1 VPKSRRRAKKVTH
14 ARPGSQ
20 ARALAKAHAANRRG
34 WRLKP
39 VVADFERVSKSGERH
54 LTQALIARHTLRM
67 ERIRALPDSYTSAVL
82 TVLTPLTLI
91 DKSLRRLGARSDRHP
106 ADFSGGAP
114 NHYAWACD
122 SVVACARLLLCGQ
135 LPGAAVI
142 ARHQLERWTLHR
154 AFNWSITQEPGEP
167 TINFIAR
174 VWSTPQQLS
183 PMVRPHFDLLETESL
198 ADELEG
204 VVSHVEPEPDHLH
217 VPLTDGRE
225 ICPAVVYGY
234 LSELIHGRQFPAA
247 IRWSAGQLVEADGG
261 VEPQAYG
268 AVDLITDALALCI
281 RQLRIAVLWLAQSTN
296 SIPGRGAL
304 ALSGDTFTEATAEEG
319 LAPPPINS
327 PKRQLA
333 KPPLPALMPLLPEEG
348 LSRGPMGVLREGAYS
363 FDSILAGWKPNGN
376 YLRDDQLVC
385 FNFMWHRY
393 ASATFA
399 LKALRW
405 EKEHLGEDFNEASL
419 QGRAGP
425 WVLLTEAASL
435 VGRWVT
441 NAHVGNALS
450 LIGSGLRSAYWLW
463 LEDDDR
469 SMSVLRSVLE
479 QTSRSRAWRLK
490 PTKAVELEN
499 RRQTTPRDWLE
510 AAGLR
515 RLTAMNRALGE
526 FAHVKETSRWLG
538 ARELL
543 SELQLNADPTSAI
556 YTARGAS
563 LDFVSLLAA
572 KEVLAWCEEV
582 SPTIANTLQVVFAS
596 AQLTDGE
603 ESLEFRMNHIWRHR
617 ADDMGQ
623 PIFVEAPR
631 PKQK

>member
-1 VPKSRRRAKKVTH
+1 VPKSRRRAKKVTR

-39 VVADFERVSKSGERH
+39 VVADFERVSKFGERH
-54 LTQALIARHTLRM
+54 LAEGLIARHTLRM
-67 ERIRALPDSYTSAVL
+67 ERISALPDSYTFSAL
-82 TVLTPLTLI
+82 TVLAPLIVL
-91 DKSLRRLGARSDRHP
+91 DHSLRRLGARSDRVP
-106 ADFSGGAP
+106 ADFGGDAP
-114 NHYAWACD
+114 DHYAWACD
-122 SVVACARLLLCGQ
+122 SVVACVRLLLCGEVS
-135 LPGAAVI
+135 GAAVI
-142 ARHQLERWTLHR
+142 ARNQLERWTLHR
-154 AFNWSITQEPGEP
+154 AFNWSITQAPGEP
-167 TINFIAR
+167 TTDFIAR

-183 PMVRPHFDLLETESL
+183 PMVRPNLDMSETESL
-198 ADELEG
+198 TEELEG
-204 VVSHVEPEPDHLH
+204 VVTHDEPEPDHLH

-234 LSELIHGRQFPAA
+234 LSELIHGRVFSAA

-261 VEPQAYG
+261 VDPQAY
-268 AVDLITDALALCI
+268 VVVELITDALALCI
-281 RQLRIAVLWLAQSTN
+281 RQIRLAALSLAQSAN
-296 SIPGRGAL
+296 SIPDRRAL
-304 ALSGDTFTEATAEEG
+304 AEMEDTFTQATEEER
-319 LAPPPINS
+319 LALPPINS
-327 PKRQLA
+327 PERQFV
-333 KPPLPALMPLLPEEG
+333 KPPLPALMPLLPKEG
-348 LSRGPMGVLREGAYS
+348 LSPGPMSVLRQGAHL
-363 FDSILAGWKPNGN
+363 FESILTGWKPNGN

-385 FNFMWHRY
+385 ANFMWHRY

-405 EKEHLGEDFNEASL
+405 EKEQLGEDYNEASL
-419 QGRAGP
+419 QGRSTE
-425 WVLLTEAASL
+425 WVILTEAASL

-490 PTKAVELEN
+490 PTKAAELEN
-499 RRQTTPRDWLE
+499 RWQTTPRDWLE
-510 AAGLR
+510 AAGWR
-515 RLTAMNRALGE
+515 RLTALNRALGE
-526 FAHVKETSRWLG
+526 FAHVKTTSRWLG

-543 SELQLNADPTSAI
+543 SELQLNADPKSAI
-556 YTARGAS
+556 HTARGAS
-563 LDFVSLLAA
+563 LDFVRLLAA
-572 KEVLAWCEEV
+572 KEVLAWCGEL
-582 SPTIANTLQVVFAS
+582 SPTIANTLQAVFAS
-596 AQLTDGE
+596 VHLTDGE

-631 PKQK
+631 PE

>member
-1 VPKSRRRAKKVTH
+1 VPKSRGRARKVTR
-14 ARPGSQ
+14 ARSSSQ

-34 WRLKP
+34 WRVKP
-39 VVADFERVSKSGERH
+39 VVADFERVSKLGERH
-54 LTQALIARHTLRM
+54 LVEALIARHTLRM
-67 ERIRALPDSYTSAVL
+67 ERISALPESYTSAVL
-82 TVLTPLTLI
+82 TVLAPLTLI
-91 DKSLRRLGARSDRHP
+91 DKSLRRLGALTDRHP

-114 NHYAWACD
+114 DHYAWACD
-122 SVVACARLLLCGQ
+122 SVIACARLLLCGQ

-167 TINFIAR
+167 TMNFIAR

-183 PMVRPHFDLLETESL
+183 PMVRPKFDSFETESMT
-198 ADELEG
+198 DELEG
-204 VVSHVEPEPDHLH
+204 AVTHDEPESDHLH

-234 LSELIHGRQFPAA
+234 LSELLHGRQFSAA

-268 AVDLITDALALCI
+268 VVDLITDALALCT
-281 RQLRIAVLWLAQSTN
+281 RQLRIGVLSLAQSTN

-304 ALSGDTFTEATAEEG
+304 ALIGDTFSEATAEEG

-327 PKRQLA
+327 PERQLA
-333 KPPLPALMPLLPEEG
+333 KPPLSAVMPLLPEEG
-348 LSRGPMGVLREGAYS
+348 LSRGPMGVVREGAYS

-376 YLRDDQLVC
+376 YLRDDELVC

-399 LKALRW
+399 LKAMRL
-405 EKEHLGEDFNEASL
+405 EKERLGEDFDEASL
-419 QGRAGP
+419 GGRAGQ
-425 WVLLTEAASL
+425 WVFLTEAATL

-441 NAHVGNALS
+441 NEHVGNALS

-469 SMSVLRSVLE
+469 SMSVQRSVLE

-490 PTKAVELEN
+490 PTKAAELEN
-499 RRQTTPRDWLE
+499 RWQTTPPDWLE
-510 AAGLR
+510 AAGWR
-515 RLTAMNRALGE
+515 RLTALNRALGE
-526 FAHVKETSRWLG
+526 FAHVKATSRWHG

-543 SELQLNADPTSAI
+543 SELQLNVDSESAI

-563 LDFVSLLAA
+563 LDFVSLLVA
-572 KEVLAWCEEV
+572 KEVLAWCEEL
-582 SPTIANTLQVVFAS
+582 SPTIANTLQAVFAS
-596 AQLTDGE
+596 AHLSDGE

-623 PIFVEAPR
+623 PIFVEARR
-631 PKQK
+631 PEQK